1 MTDSVDLSWL
11 NDIHK
16 PPTYFSKEPLTTADV
31 FFIYVNKSNHIEK
44 IVGEN
49 HPLIHNVLEKEVL
62 ISLIQKRR
70 NPQPNIRYK
79 LLDTLLFFI
88 DVDPNNIQD
97 FVNSESSLLN
107 NGDSSLLKSLPII
120 DDITIDPT
128 ITLFHDINS
137 IFVVLQE
144 MTPVLKPFTKST
156 PVPVS
161 ILKPTNTINN
171 GTNKKTKRVRISP
184 DVIERVNNKTAKSR
198 ENL

>member
-1 MTDSVDLSWL
+1 MTESVDLSWI

-16 PPTYFSKEPLTTADV
+16 TPTYFSKEPLITVDV

-44 IVGEN
+44 IIGEN
-49 HPLIHNVLEKEVL
+49 HPLINNVLGKETL

-88 DVDPNNIQD
+88 DIDPNNIQD
-97 FVNSESSLLN
+97 FVNSDDSFNGSSWF
-107 NGDSSLLKSLPII
+107 KSLHII
-120 DDITIDPT
+120 DDITIDPA
-128 ITLFHDINS
+128 ISLFHDINS

-144 MTPVLKPFTKST
+144 MTPVIKPSPK
-156 PVPVS
+156 PPVS
-161 ILKPTNTINN
+161 ILKPAANTINAV
-171 GTNKKTKRVRISP
+171 KKTKRVRISP

>member
-1 MTDSVDLSWL
+1 MTESVDLSWL

-16 PPTYFSKEPLTTADV
+16 TPPYFSKEPLITVDV

-44 IVGEN
+44 IIGEN
-49 HPLIHNVLEKEVL
+49 HPLINNVLGKETL
-62 ISLIQKRR
+62 IGLIQKRR

-97 FVNSESSLLN
+97 FVNSDDSLSN
-107 NGDSSLLKSLPII
+107 NGASWFKSLPII
-120 DDITIDPT
+120 DDITIDPA
-128 ITLFHDINS
+128 ISLFHDINS

-144 MTPVLKPFTKST
+144 MTPVQKPLSK
-156 PVPVS
+156 PPVS
-161 ILKPTNTINN
+161 ILKPAANTINAV
-171 GTNKKTKRVRISP
+171 KKTKRVRISP
-184 DVIERVNNKTAKSR
+184 DVVERVNNKTAKSR